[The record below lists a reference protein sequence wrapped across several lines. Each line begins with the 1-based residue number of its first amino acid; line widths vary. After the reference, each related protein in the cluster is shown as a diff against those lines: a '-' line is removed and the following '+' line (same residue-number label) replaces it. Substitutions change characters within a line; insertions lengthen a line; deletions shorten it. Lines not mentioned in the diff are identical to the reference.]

1 MNNED
6 LIKILKFS
14 HEIYKVKN
22 LLRYKG
28 MPGWENDNIERWDSV
43 AEHSYRMALMSVM
56 ISPYLQEKINLE
68 KVLKIIL
75 IHDIVEI
82 LALDY
87 SPMSSHGNGGGHAFN
102 ENAFQEKY
110 KREMMAAEIIFKNLP
125 DNLYKEFTSLFAEY
139 INTKANKEL
148 STNEGR
154 LAYALDKIEAT
165 IQIIDWRRES
175 KNWEKG
181 NFIKQMEYMPHWA
194 DYDLNLKNFA
204 SVVEKEARELV
215 INL

>member
-75 IHDIVEI
+75 LSEFKSRTFCGYFI
-82 LALDY
+82 
-87 SPMSSHGNGGGHAFN
+87 ST
-102 ENAFQEKY
+102 Y
-110 KREMMAAEIIFKNLP
+110 KK
-125 DNLYKEFTSLFAEY
+125 
-139 INTKANKEL
+139 
-148 STNEGR
+148 GR
-154 LAYALDKIEAT
+154 N
-165 IQIIDWRRES
+165 R
-175 KNWEKG
+175 
-181 NFIKQMEYMPHWA
+181 P
-194 DYDLNLKNFA
+194 
-204 SVVEKEARELV
+204 
-215 INL
+215 

>member
-6 LIKILKFS
+6 LVKILNFS

-43 AEHSYRMALMSVM
+43 AEHSYRMALMAVM
-56 ISPYLQEKINLE
+56 ISPYLEEKINLE
-68 KVLKIIL
+68 KVLKMIL

-87 SPMSSHGNGGGHAFN
+87 SPIGSHGNGGGHAFN

-110 KREMMAAEIIFKNLP
+110 KREMTAAENIFKNLP
-125 DNLYKEFTSLFAEY
+125 NDLYKDFLGLFTEY
-139 INTKANKEL
+139 ISTKADEKNA
-148 STNEGR
+148 TNEGR

-165 IQIIDWRRES
+165 VQIIDWRKES
-175 KNWEKG
+175 KNWEIN
-181 NFIKQMEYMPHWA
+181 NFTKQMEYMHKWA
-194 DYDLNLKNFA
+194 DYDLNLKNLA
-204 SVVEKEARELV
+204 NLVEIEAKKL
-215 INL
+215 IQ

>member
-6 LIKILKFS
+6 LVKVLNFS

-43 AEHSYRMALMSVM
+43 AEHSYRMALMAVM
-56 ISPYLQEKINLE
+56 ISPYLEIKVSLE
-68 KVLKIIL
+68 RVLKMIL
-75 IHDIVEI
+75 VHDIVEI

-87 SPMSSHGNGGGHAFN
+87 SPIDSHGNGGGHAFN

-110 KREMMAAEIIFKNLP
+110 KREMMAAETIFKNLP
-125 DNLYKEFTSLFAEY
+125 NDLYKEFLGLFTEY
-139 INTKANKEL
+139 ISTKADEKNA
-148 STNEGR
+148 SNEGR

-165 IQIIDWRRES
+165 VQIIDWRKES

-181 NFIKQMEYMPHWA
+181 NFIKQMEYMHHWA
-194 DYDLNLKNFA
+194 DYDFNLKNFA
-204 SVVEKEARELV
+204 SLVEKEARELV